1 MGSCIP
7 LWNGRKNTVLD
18 KEVSQILKVVYT
30 VLQLSSEQ
38 DKRVMMGEKVFFRT
52 RLPRANIFSHHIC
65 LQKGITEQAKLIA
78 NALIRHLP
86 FAAVESLGKS
96 AWIPALPPA
105 LHTHFKFIALL
116 PKCSWVFTSPGEAW
130 KPPVG
135 TSQCPPLSW
144 GALEPSCL
152 WEISIPEWRLFSS
165 ALKCATRVTELF
177 LYWQPHSCLL
187 GIWEGREGRE
197 AFNPFE
203 MGE

>member
-7 LWNGRKNTVLD
+7 LGNGRKNTVLD

-96 AWIPALPPA
+96 AQIPALPSA
-105 LHTHFKFIALL
+105 LHTHLKFIALL
-116 PKCSWVFTSPGEAW
+116 PEWVFLGVHISRGSLEASCWDLPVSP
-130 KPPVG
+130 
-135 TSQCPPLSW
+135 T
-144 GALEPSCL
+144 
-152 WEISIPEWRLFSS
+152 
-165 ALKCATRVTELF
+165 
-177 LYWQPHSCLL
+177 LL
-187 GIWEGREGRE
+187 GCPGAKLSLRDFYSRVKAFLLCLKICYKSNWAISLLATTQLPLGDMGREGRE
-197 AFNPFE
+197 
-203 MGE
+203 GGI

>member
-18 KEVSQILKVVYT
+18 KEVSQILKVVYI

-52 RLPRANIFSHHIC
+52 RLPRTHIFSHHIC

-96 AWIPALPPA
+96 AWILHCLPPST
-105 LHTHFKFIALL
+105 HTFKFIALL
-116 PKCSWVFTSPGEAW
+116 PERVFLGVHISRRSLEASCWDLPVSP
-130 KPPVG
+130 
-135 TSQCPPLSW
+135 T
-144 GALEPSCL
+144 
-152 WEISIPEWRLFSS
+152 
-165 ALKCATRVTELF
+165 
-177 LYWQPHSCLL
+177 LL
-187 GIWEGREGRE
+187 GCPGAKLSLRDFYSRVKAFLLCLKICYKSNWAISLLATTQLPLGDMGREVRE
-197 AFNPFE
+197 
-203 MGE
+203 GGI